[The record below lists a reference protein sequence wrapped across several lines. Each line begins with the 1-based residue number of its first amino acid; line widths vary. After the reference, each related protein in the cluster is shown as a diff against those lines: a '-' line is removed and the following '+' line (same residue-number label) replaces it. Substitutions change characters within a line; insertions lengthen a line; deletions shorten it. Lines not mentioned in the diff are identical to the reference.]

1 MSFVIIVVSK
11 FFDRSAFFLFFLF
24 VYFYGIY
31 FVTVA
36 FCTVPVVVACGF
48 SPSSDVRLIAH
59 AFLHLP
65 QINPTL
71 SLVESQEVEGNP
83 SFYWG
88 DFLSLLFEGPRR
100 KKPTIEGFPL
110 TNWWW
115 GFFFHWLTNG
125 TPLSRSTAFFV
136 VVVLSVSGQNG
147 DKIVIRC
154 LFLVI
159 NFYVHS
165 IALLD
170 YQNICF
176 SLIFAIFDI
185 TMKWLCLHPEMNR
198 EKNTSFPSDTSRALA
213 TYAGAWRPY
222 VKSSTKFSVFCCF
235 SLLFSCV
242 SINPKLSLDC
252 FGSFFVYSF
261 GQI

>member
-1 MSFVIIVVSK
+1 MEFISWLLHFAPSRLLLHVDSLRRRTRDWSRMRSYIFLKLIPHSSSRGRRKSFV
-11 FFDRSAFFLFFLF
+11 F
-24 VYFYGIY
+24 
-31 FVTVA
+31 
-36 FCTVPVVVACGF
+36 
-48 SPSSDVRLIAH
+48 
-59 AFLHLP
+59 
-65 QINPTL
+65 
-71 SLVESQEVEGNP
+71 
-83 SFYWG
+83 WG
-88 DFLSLLFEGPRR
+88 DFRSLLFEGPRR

-115 GFFFHWLTNG
+115 GFFFHWLTYG

-136 VVVLSVSGQNG
+136 VDVLSVSGQNG

-198 EKNTSFPSDTSRALA
+198 EKIQVSPAIQVVLLPHMQEHDGLMWNPPPSFLSF
-213 TYAGAWRPY
+213 
-222 VKSSTKFSVFCCF
+222 VVFLYY
-235 SLLFSCV
+235 SPVYL
-242 SINPKLSLDC
+242 SIRNSA
-252 FGSFFVYSF
+252 
-261 GQI
+261 